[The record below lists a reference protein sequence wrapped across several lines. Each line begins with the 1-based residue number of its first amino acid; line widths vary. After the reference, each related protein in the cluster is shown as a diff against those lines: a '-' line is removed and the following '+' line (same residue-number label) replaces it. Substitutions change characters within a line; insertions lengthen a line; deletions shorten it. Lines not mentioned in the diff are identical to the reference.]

1 MHMCLVPVP
10 FFLVMR
16 ASQVRYPQSSV
27 IAVEID
33 GAAIA
38 EGRALIIISK
48 AVLDIGTNRQLVKGL
63 ETIKYVCISF
73 VHA

>member
-1 MHMCLVPVP
+1 M
-10 FFLVMR
+10 
-16 ASQVRYPQSSV
+16 

-48 AVLDIGTNRQLVKGL
+48 AVLDIGTARQLVKGL